1 MRLKNKIAVVTG
13 ASRGVGRATALLL
26 AKEGAKVVVNY
37 LSSAEKAD
45 EVVLQIQK
53 EGSEA
58 IAVQCD
64 VSDET
69 QVKSLMNQAVEKFGR
84 IDILVNNTGVV
95 FDVPFTERTVEQWRK
110 TFDTN
115 VLGVFLCSK
124 YASEQ
129 MKKNN
134 QGKIINVSSTSGMNS
149 FSPDS
154 MDYDSSK
161 AGVVALTRNLAK
173 QLAPTIQV
181 NSVAPGWVD
190 TDMNVDLPKDYLA
203 EEMQKI
209 YNGRMAAPEDIAKAI
224 LFFASSDSDYITGS
238 TLVADGGHD

>member
-13 ASRGVGRATALLL
+13 ASRGIGRATALLL
-26 AKEGAKVVVNY
+26 AQEGANVVVNY
-37 LSSAEKAD
+37 LSSANKAD
-45 EVVLQIQK
+45 EVVSQIK
-53 EGSEA
+53 KMGSDA
-58 IAVQCD
+58 IAIQCD

-69 QVKSLMNQAVEKFGR
+69 QVKSMMAQVIEKFGR

-95 FDVPFTERTVEQWRK
+95 FDVPFTERTVEQWKK

-129 MKKNN
+129 MKRNN

-154 MDYDSSK
+154 MDYDSTK
-161 AGVVALTRNLAK
+161 AAVVALTRNLAK
-173 QLAPTIQV
+173 QLAPDIQV

-190 TDMNVDLPKDYLA
+190 TDMNIDLPKDYLA

-209 YNGRMAAPEDIAKAI
+209 YMGRMAQPEDIAKAI
-224 LFFASSDSDYITGS
+224 LFFASDDASYITGS
-238 TLVADGGHD
+238 ILVVDGGHD

>member
-13 ASRGVGRATALLL
+13 ASRGIGRATALLL
-26 AKEGAKVVVNY
+26 AQEGANVVVNY
-37 LSSAEKAD
+37 LSSAKKAD
-45 EVVLQIQK
+45 EVVSQIK
-53 EGSEA
+53 KIGSDA
-58 IAVQCD
+58 IAIQCD

-69 QVKSLMNQAVEKFGR
+69 QVKSMMDKVVEKFGR
-84 IDILVNNTGVV
+84 IDILVNNTGIV
-95 FDVPFTERTVEQWRK
+95 FDVPFAERTVEQWKK

-129 MKKNN
+129 MKRNN

-154 MDYDSSK
+154 MDYDSTK
-161 AGVVALTRNLAK
+161 AAVVALTRNLAK
-173 QLAPTIQV
+173 QLAPEIQV

-190 TDMNVDLPKDYLA
+190 TDMNIDLPKDYLA

-209 YNGRMAAPEDIAKAI
+209 YMGRMAQPEDIAKAI
-224 LFFASSDSDYITGS
+224 LFFASNDSDYITGG

>member
-1 MRLKNKIAVVTG
+1 MRLKNNIAVVTG

-37 LSSAEKAD
+37 LSSADKAD
-45 EVVLQIQK
+45 EVVSQIK
-53 EGSEA
+53 EMGSDA
-58 IAVQCD
+58 IAVKCD
-64 VSDET
+64 VSDEA

-84 IDILVNNTGVV
+84 IDILVNNTGIV
-95 FDVPFTERTVEQWRK
+95 FDVPFAERTVEQWKK

-115 VLGVFLCSK
+115 VLGAFLCSR
-124 YASEQ
+124 YASEL
-129 MKKNN
+129 MKRNN

-154 MDYDSSK
+154 MDYDSTK
-161 AGVVALTRNLAK
+161 AAVVALTRNLAK
-173 QLAPTIQV
+173 QLAPDIQV

-190 TDMNVDLPKDYLA
+190 TDMNKDLPKDYLA

-209 YNGRMAAPEDIAKAI
+209 YMGRMAQPEDIAKAI

>member
-13 ASRGVGRATALLL
+13 ASRGIGKATALLL
-26 AKEGAKVVVNY
+26 AQEGANVVVNY
-37 LSSAEKAD
+37 LSSAQKAD
-45 EVVLQIQK
+45 EVVSQIK
-53 EGSEA
+53 KIGSDA
-58 IAVQCD
+58 IAIQCD
-64 VSDET
+64 ISDET
-69 QVKSLMNQAVEKFGR
+69 QVKSMMDKVVERFGR
-84 IDILVNNTGVV
+84 IDILVNNTGIV
-95 FDVPFTERTVEQWRK
+95 FDVPFAERTVEQWKK

-124 YASEQ
+124 YASEI
-129 MKKNN
+129 MKRNN

-154 MDYDSSK
+154 MDYDSTK
-161 AGVVALTRNLAK
+161 AAVVALTRNLAK
-173 QLAPTIQV
+173 QLAPDIQV

-190 TDMNVDLPKDYLA
+190 TDMNINLPKDYLT

-209 YNGRMAAPEDIAKAI
+209 YMGRMAQPEDIAKAI
-224 LFFASSDSDYITGS
+224 LFFASDDSSYITGS

>member
-1 MRLKNKIAVVTG
+1 MRLKDKVAIVTG

-37 LSSAEKAD
+37 LSSAEKAK
-45 EVVLQIQK
+45 EVVLQIK
-53 EGSEA
+53 KIGSDA
-58 IAVQCD
+58 IAVKCD

-69 QVKSLMNQAVEKFGR
+69 EVKNLISQTVEKFGR

-95 FDVPFTERTVEQWRK
+95 FDVPFAERTVDQWRK
-110 TFDTN
+110 TFDIN

-154 MDYDSSK
+154 IDYDSSK

-173 QLAPTIQV
+173 ELAPIIQV
-181 NSVAPGWVD
+181 NSVAPGWID
-190 TDMNVDLPKDYLA
+190 TDMNIDLPKDYLA
-203 EEMQKI
+203 EEMEKI
-209 YNGRMAAPEDIAKAI
+209 YMKRMATPEEIAMAI